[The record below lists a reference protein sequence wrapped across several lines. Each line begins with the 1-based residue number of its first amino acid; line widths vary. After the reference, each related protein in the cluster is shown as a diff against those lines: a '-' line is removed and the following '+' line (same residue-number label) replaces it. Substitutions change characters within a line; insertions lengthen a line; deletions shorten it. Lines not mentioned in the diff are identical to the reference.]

1 MAKSVELR
9 RQADADGDVL
19 TPEGVRTAVEIGR
32 RLEGAYDFLI
42 SSGAQR
48 ATQTLACFLTGMGRP
63 VAGGVVVNTGFRSSV
78 EERWLEATAEPTTRT
93 SRPFAGLTLTSWRR
107 NPPSSAQH

>member
-1 MAKSVELR
+1 VAKSVELR
-9 RQADADGDVL
+9 RHADADGDVL

-63 VAGGVVVNTGFRSSV
+63 VALEVLAVGSAGRLQPALLDARNTHR
-78 EERWLEATAEPTTRT
+78 LL
-93 SRPFAGLTLTSWRR
+93 FADR
-107 NPPSSAQH
+107 A